1 MALPVSGH
9 FAHTR
14 QQGVNAVVIRPKKK
28 PLDAKTGFANGLFDA
43 RPDRLDLRD
52 LRYAAPLRS
61 LEPQYPTANL
71 LAQFL
76 PSYIKAELVLDQGR
90 QGACTGFGLAAVI
103 NYLLWTRQIEAN
115 QPSDPVRVSPRML
128 YELARRYDEWPGE
141 RYEGSSCRGALK
153 GWHKHG
159 VCAEPLWPYRQR
171 RNTPKTGW
179 DLDAAGRPL
188 GVYYRIERQSVVD
201 LQAAIRQIGAVYVS
215 AKVHDGWDAVAR
227 PRRLP
232 SSHAE
237 TDLPSIGPQ
246 SRGSPTGGH
255 AFALVGYNERGFIV
269 QNSWGTH
276 WGASGFAVL
285 PYSDWVLNGTDA
297 WAVALGVPQVHALTP
312 ERIAALRWPAR
323 SGRSLGFLDIGTCNP
338 DNPADDPWPIDREFE
353 YPAYQPWS
361 TAQAYEHTLVTGNNG
376 HVVITNLE
384 AGIDSD
390 ESAFVEAQVAARPL
404 AFLQAQARA
413 RLMIYAH
420 GGLNSQSESIDR
432 IRVLAPYFAANGIY
446 PLFLTWRTGPIET
459 LLQIL
464 QDKLTQAFGL
474 GDAAARARGL
484 FDGLGESRDRAVE
497 ALARGAIKSVWS
509 EMRDNARLGAVAG
522 RGLTLLARSLAR
534 LQARLGAKPLE
545 LHLVGHSAGAILLG
559 HLLGR
564 LAGVPQVPVAGCSL
578 YAPACSVAFA
588 LRQYLDVG
596 AAVLDPAKLHLHYLK
611 DREEKDDDLLRLG
624 PLTLYGKSLL
634 YLVSRALDD
643 ERKMP
648 LLGLERALQ
657 PEYLT
662 TDQWAAAQLKA
673 VQQWQRRFDAR
684 NYHPVAGPSVRVNRK
699 GRTTE
704 ATHGSFDNNIDVI
717 AATIERITGAPPV
730 RPIEWLD
737 Y

>member
-1 MALPVSGH
+1 MA
-9 FAHTR
+9 TR
-14 QQGVNAVVIRPKKK
+14 SSKKTSS
-28 PLDAKTGFANGLFDA
+28 PRSAPAKKVRAPTLTGFANGRFDA
-43 RPDRLDLRD
+43 RPDRLDFRD

-61 LEPQYPTANL
+61 LEPRYPQDEL

-76 PSYIKAELVLDQGR
+76 PSYIKAELVLDQGQ

-103 NYLLWTRQIEAN
+103 NYLLWTRQIEAG
-115 QPSDPVRVSPRML
+115 QAREPVRVSPRML

-159 VCAEPLWPYRQR
+159 VCAQALWPDSGR
-171 RNTPKTGW
+171 RATPKPGW

-188 GVYYRIERQSVVD
+188 GVYYRIERQSVLD
-201 LQAAIRQIGAVYVS
+201 IQAAIRQIGAVYVS
-215 AKVHDGWDAVAR
+215 AKVHDGWDAVPR
-227 PRRLP
+227 LRRLP

-237 TDLPSIGPQ
+237 TELPTIGAQ
-246 SRGSPTGGH
+246 SPASATGGH

-269 QNSWGTH
+269 QNSWGTG

-285 PYSDWVLNGTDA
+285 PYNDWVLNGTDA
-297 WAVALGVPQVHALTP
+297 WAVALGVPQVQALTP

-323 SGRSLGFLDIGTCNP
+323 SGRSLGFRDTGTCNP
-338 DNPADDPWPIDREFE
+338 ANPADDPWPIDREFD

-376 HVVITNLE
+376 QVVITDLE
-384 AGIDSD
+384 AGLDSD
-390 ESAFVEAQVAARPL
+390 VGAFVDTQVAVRPL
-404 AFLQAQARA
+404 AFLQAQPRA

-420 GGLNSQSESIDR
+420 GGLNSQGEAIDR

-446 PLFLTWRTGPIET
+446 PLFLTWRTGPVET
-459 LLQIL
+459 LLQML

-474 GDAAARARGL
+474 TDEAARVTGF
-484 FDGLGESRDRAVE
+484 FDRLGESRDRAVE
-497 ALARGAIKSVWS
+497 ALARTAIKSVWS
-509 EMRDNARLGAVAG
+509 EMRDNARLGANAG
-522 RGLTLLARSLAR
+522 RGLALLARSLAR
-534 LQARLGAKPLE
+534 LQARLGPQRLE

-564 LAGVPQVPVAGCSL
+564 LASVPRVPVAGCSL
-578 YAPACSVAFA
+578 YAAACSVAFA

-643 ERKMP
+643 DRKMP

-657 PEYLT
+657 AEFIT
-662 TDQWAAAQLKA
+662 TDQWAASQLDA
-673 VQQWQRRFDAR
+673 VREWQRRFDSH
-684 NYHPVAGPSVRVNRK
+684 NYHPVASPSVRVNRK
-699 GRTTE
+699 GRTVP
-704 ATHGSFDNNIDVI
+704 ATHGSFDNDIDVI
-717 AATIERITGAPPV
+717 TATIERITGAPLPH
-730 RPIEWLD
+730 PIEWLD